1 LKQIY
6 IYYKP
11 YLLNMIVIILLL
23 FLQAMAELAL
33 PDLMARIIDQG
44 VILGNI
50 SFIFEKGIQMVL
62 LSLLGVFCAAWVGFL
77 ASRVGAKVGRDLRN
91 GVFEKVTTFS
101 NREFDKFST
110 ASLITRSTNDIQ
122 QIQMIT
128 IIALRMVSMAPM
140 MAIGALVR
148 ALNKSP
154 SLSWTIALALAA
166 VLLVILVVFS
176 VSLPRFRKVQK
187 LIDKLNLI
195 VNERLSGV
203 MVIRAFN
210 TQEHERDRFEASNV
224 DLTKLNLFVHRTMAF
239 MRPMMMFIMS
249 GISILIVWVA
259 SKSIDMGDMPIGDM
273 LAFIQYTM
281 QVISSFLMLSM
292 VFIMLP
298 RAMVSVQ
305 RIAEVLATEA
315 TILDPEDLGTEE
327 EDFKANKKGIVE
339 FRNVSFKYPDAEEYV
354 LKNISFTARPGE
366 ITAFIGSTGSGKSTL
381 VNLIPRFYDATE
393 GQVLVEG
400 VNVKKVS
407 QKQLREKIGYIP
419 QKSVLFSGTIET
431 NLRYGD
437 KGASA
442 EDLDWAIEIAQ
453 AKDFILEKP
462 EALSS
467 AISQGGSNVS
477 GGQKQRLSIGRALV
491 KKPNIYIFDDSFSA
505 LDFKTDVAL
514 RKALKKEVG
523 DSTLLIVAQRIN
535 TIKNAEQI
543 VVLDNGNIA
552 GIGKHDEL
560 LESCHVY
567 REIAM
572 SQLNQEELS

>member
-1 LKQIY
+1 
-6 IYYKP
+6 
-11 YLLNMIVIILLL
+11 MIVIILLL

>member
-543 VVLDNGNIA
+543 VVLDNGYIA
-552 GIGKHDEL
+552 
-560 LESCHVY
+560 
-567 REIAM
+567 
-572 SQLNQEELS
+572 

>member
-1 LKQIY
+1 MKQIY

-407 QKQLREKIGYIP
+407 QKQLREKIGYID
-419 QKSVLFSGTIET
+419 
-431 NLRYGD
+431 R
-437 KGASA
+437 
-442 EDLDWAIEIAQ
+442 
-453 AKDFILEKP
+453 
-462 EALSS
+462 SS
-467 AISQGGSNVS
+467 N
-477 GGQKQRLSIGRALV
+477 RL
-491 KKPNIYIFDDSFSA
+491 
-505 LDFKTDVAL
+505 
-514 RKALKKEVG
+514 
-523 DSTLLIVAQRIN
+523 
-535 TIKNAEQI
+535 
-543 VVLDNGNIA
+543 
-552 GIGKHDEL
+552 
-560 LESCHVY
+560 
-567 REIAM
+567 
-572 SQLNQEELS
+572 

>member
-1 LKQIY
+1 
-6 IYYKP
+6 
-11 YLLNMIVIILLL
+11 
-23 FLQAMAELAL
+23 
-33 PDLMARIIDQG
+33 
-44 VILGNI
+44 
-50 SFIFEKGIQMVL
+50 
-62 LSLLGVFCAAWVGFL
+62 
-77 ASRVGAKVGRDLRN
+77 
-91 GVFEKVTTFS
+91 
-101 NREFDKFST
+101 
-110 ASLITRSTNDIQ
+110 
-122 QIQMIT
+122 
-128 IIALRMVSMAPM
+128 
-140 MAIGALVR
+140 
-148 ALNKSP
+148 
-154 SLSWTIALALAA
+154 
-166 VLLVILVVFS
+166 
-176 VSLPRFRKVQK
+176 
-187 LIDKLNLI
+187 
-195 VNERLSGV
+195 